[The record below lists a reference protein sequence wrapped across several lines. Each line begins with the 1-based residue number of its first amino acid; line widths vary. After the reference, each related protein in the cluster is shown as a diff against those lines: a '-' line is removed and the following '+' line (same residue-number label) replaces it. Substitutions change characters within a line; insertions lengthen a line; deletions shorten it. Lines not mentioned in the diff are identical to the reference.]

1 MLTRKVLNEMKL
13 DGDSHTKKWYIKVL
27 EQRCD
32 RTSKM
37 LNSHKKFF
45 AWKKFMKYFFKTY
58 LIVLLSHFIRTSSLL
73 PRCLDLLKKNY
84 MRNNSIEHNWRKKI
98 V

>member
-27 EQRCD
+27 EQRCN

-37 LNSHKKFF
+37 LKLTQEIF
-45 AWKKFMKYFFKTY
+45 A
-58 LIVLLSHFIRTSSLL
+58 
-73 PRCLDLLKKNY
+73 
-84 MRNNSIEHNWRKKI
+84 
-98 V
+98 